1 MYMDM
6 YTDDLITRE
15 ELNDKIGNTRQ
26 EIEKIENE
34 LKVIQYH
41 INKGDQLEGIIKQ
54 TFKNL
59 EDLASVRD
67 MTNEQLKQIIQK
79 IEVDKDG
86 NIDIY
91 LQLFGDLGLSENVLL
106 NDIHT

>member
-1 MYMDM
+1 MDM